1 MKPYGEMLTLPLEF
15 ASITGA
21 WIETALAMTFAATVS
36 SRPSRARG
44 LKLILYLIINISL
57 FASITGAWIETKQ
70 TPDWYVEPLFASITG
85 AWIETT
91 PCAPRNE
98 PEYSRPSRARGL
110 KHNHYSII
118 SV

>member
-44 LKLILYLIINISL
+44 LKQEIR
-57 FASITGAWIETKQ
+57 E
-70 TPDWYVEPLFASITG
+70 
-85 AWIETT
+85 
-91 PCAPRNE
+91 
-98 PEYSRPSRARGL
+98 
-110 KHNHYSII
+110 SII
-118 SV
+118 SDFVRVHHGRVD